1 MNRLEGRVA
10 LVTGAASG
18 IGKTTAQRL
27 VAEGSAVLVTDI
39 QVEVGEATVKEIN
52 DAGGRA
58 AFFKYDVTSEAD
70 WEAACARA
78 IEEFGALDILVNNAG
93 MGDIKPIEETTLADW
108 DRTVAIDQTGVFLGM
123 KIAAPH
129 LKKSEHA
136 SVINISSIFGS
147 SGGFGVSPAY
157 HAAKGAVRTLT
168 KNVALHWATEGV
180 RVNSVHPGFIATP
193 ILEQSRNTPI
203 WDGMTALTPMGRLGR
218 PRTSPPGLP
227 ISPVMTRPS
236 SPVWSCTSTAASWPA
251 DSSSAVSDDGHP
263 PRNGVDRRR
272 RTSRSGWCFQRMS
285 GRSGLTIHSRQSGQV
300 EGHRRT
306 LASSGRRASTST
318 SRRIGVAIT

>member
-18 IGKTTAQRL
+18 IGKATAQRL
-27 VAEGSAVLVTDI
+27 ASEGAAVLITDI
-39 QVEVGEATVKEIN
+39 AAEAGALTVKEIN
-52 DAGGRA
+52 EAGGKA
-58 AFFKYDVTSEAD
+58 AFFRHDVTSESD
-70 WEAACARA
+70 WESATAKAV
-78 IEEFGALDILVNNAG
+78 EEFGSLDILVNNAG
-93 MGDIKPIEETTLADW
+93 MGDIKPIEETTLAEW

-129 LKKSEHA
+129 LKKSAHA

-180 RVNSVHPGFIATP
+180 RVNSIHPGFIATP

-203 WDGMTALTPMGRLGR
+203 WEGMTSLTPMGRLGA
-218 PRTSPPGLP
+218 PED
-227 ISPVMTRPS
+227 I
-236 SPVWSCTSTAASWPA
+236 AAGVA
-251 DSSSAVSDDGHP
+251 YLASDDAKF
-263 PRNGVDRRR
+263 V
-272 RTSRSGWCFQRMS
+272 T
-285 GRSGLTIHSRQSGQV
+285 GLELYIDGGYMAR
-300 EGHRRT
+300 
-306 LASSGRRASTST
+306 
-318 SRRIGVAIT
+318 